1 MFKKRFV
8 KRFRIFIQTKS
19 MQNENCGIKEF
30 DYRFKESKPTI
41 TLPIN
46 YFSVKS
52 KTKPETLLYNINVQV
67 NSCDTSNI
75 DFTYGG
81 TNNNTFKPLSKR
93 FCDNIIL
100 YFELPKETIN
110 NNKVLQEYVNK
121 ADNNNTETTDNTDSD
136 TWINKLLKEIAPFLA
151 ENTEKIKRIFN
162 TLGIQINKTHI
173 KPTRPAHENNTIRQY
188 IKVSLPDIDIELIY
202 NLITNATVIDVLN
215 KEGIFIHDIDFT
227 QDFHGVINKESV
239 IHYLL
244 KQPNFR
250 MQGDFP
256 EEIED
261 INLQDT
267 CTILSNDCFVGK
279 NCLTFISKSTF
290 GTVRYKFY
298 NKFVQSIESPSV
310 RGKVGNHYSDWI
322 DNPEQI
328 LKQSISKCVETGLLR
343 LEITFYIQNCAV
355 TQDYINKHLDYLTNL
370 LPPNLLYYNSIPNQW
385 KLIQSAIKYNL
396 LILDLD
402 NNLGLYSYSIN
413 KCTKKI
419 NGFFIKDISTNKISN
434 LIKLYSFNTPI
445 IVLSIRRSFDNLLIQ
460 QTTLEK
466 KLINNVDKRF
476 VMEELETYLTTGS
489 KYFFPKKSLNANP
502 ETTGLIDSP
511 IVRLRTQRSK
521 CIGKLITGH
530 VPIILREIDN
540 IPLEFPNDKVTTIA
554 KKYKE
559 EQSEKLFIESN
570 KDLIET
576 LNKENNKTKE
586 SAAQEQLELIRKRE
600 ELLATKEKEAK
611 LLNHITNSFDIPHS
625 NKKKLIELPD
635 KTHLYIYAI
644 KFITTKYGNT
654 VLIATSTQ
662 TSITTES
669 PLDVYWG
676 VKSILDYTNL
686 HKEMWQ
692 ILNYNM
698 YGSAFGRPIM
708 EIEKD
713 GFYYNKSRNKCALI
727 NVVDCKETSGEAFV
741 HSELTEITIRRIIRE
756 ELPENEF
763 LLKHTYINTKSD
775 KIDNLVKEGDVIEVF
790 NTFSYRNSNLVE
802 FKIRGKEDIISAK
815 SNKFLDDII
824 VGKENRFSIVAGIVK
839 THPVSKRKC
848 ISFKGA

>member
-1 MFKKRFV
+1 
-8 KRFRIFIQTKS
+8 
-19 MQNENCGIKEF
+19 
-30 DYRFKESKPTI
+30 
-41 TLPIN
+41 
-46 YFSVKS
+46 
-52 KTKPETLLYNINVQV
+52 
-67 NSCDTSNI
+67 
-75 DFTYGG
+75 
-81 TNNNTFKPLSKR
+81 
-93 FCDNIIL
+93 
-100 YFELPKETIN
+100 
-110 NNKVLQEYVNK
+110 
-121 ADNNNTETTDNTDSD
+121 
-136 TWINKLLKEIAPFLA
+136 
-151 ENTEKIKRIFN
+151 
-162 TLGIQINKTHI
+162 
-173 KPTRPAHENNTIRQY
+173 
-188 IKVSLPDIDIELIY
+188 
-202 NLITNATVIDVLN
+202 
-215 KEGIFIHDIDFT
+215 
-227 QDFHGVINKESV
+227 
-239 IHYLL
+239 
-244 KQPNFR
+244 
-250 MQGDFP
+250 MQGDQIEEIEFP
-256 EEIED
+256 EE
-261 INLQDT
+261 T

-279 NCLTFISKSTF
+279 NCLTFITKSNY

-328 LKQSISKCVETGLLR
+328 LRESISKCVETGLLR

-445 IVLSIRRSFDNLLIQ
+445 IVLSIRRSFNNLLIQ

-466 KLINNVDKRF
+466 KLTNNVDKRF

-600 ELLATKEKEAK
+600 ELLAIKEKEAK
-611 LLNHITNSFDIPHS
+611 LLNHIIESFDIPHS

-635 KTHLYIYAI
+635 KAHLYIYAI

-662 TSITTES
+662 TSISTES

-692 ILNYNM
+692 ILDYNM

-741 HSELTEITIRRIIRE
+741 HSELTEITIKRILME

-790 NTFSYRNSNLVE
+790 NTFSYRNSNLIE

-824 VGKENRFSIVAGIVK
+824 VGKENIFSVVAGIVK